1 MRDVVD
7 ALCYLRIVVNFNF
20 EMFNEDML
28 YRDLIYLCFYLEKNF

>member
-7 ALCYLRIVVNFNF
+7 ALCYLRRVVNFNF

-28 YRDLIYLCFYLEKNF
+28 YRDLIYLYVFI